1 MALPTLYEVV
11 SAAAAEHPTKT
22 FLTSPSTD
30 TSVTYG
36 ALAESTEA
44 LRGLLQAHTQPG
56 DRVCAVVENH
66 WIFFPLIAA
75 CVAEGRVLVPLNPTM
90 HPDEL
95 KFVGRDSEP
104 ALVIRQDD
112 VEIPPKTL
120 SATQLSVSDA
130 LASSTPPGEAQGSQ
144 VIGDETPAEG
154 PPCLFVYT
162 SGTTGSGKAV
172 MLSSS
177 NLVSMARTFIDHYQ
191 VTSEDRFLG
200 VLPLYHMN
208 GIMVTGLLPLVAGA
222 QTVISDVFSFMNAK
236 YYWEIAAR
244 EEITIPSLVP
254 SIMAML
260 LRIFPKGPGV
270 DLESIR
276 LAFCGTAP
284 LPEPLWRAFEERF
297 GVPVYQGYGLTETTT
312 WVTATPYA
320 ENHAYDT
327 VGVPFGAAIHIDP
340 RSATGPHG
348 AGEILVRGGSVMSGY
363 FNRNKLTRESF
374 RDGFLKTGDLGY
386 IDDAGEL
393 HVTGRKKE
401 IIIRNGVNIN
411 PQDVD
416 EVVGEHPGVVES
428 KTIGVAHDVMGESVV
443 TVCVRGDEE
452 LDGPAVRD
460 WVKERMSDSYVPDR
474 VLFLRTL
481 PKGPTGKVMIRDVRG
496 IISGERAKETLAKL
510 TARRYRRTQTA
521 DGDAITERVQ
531 SAYLEGRPVQFLTY
545 WGCGKRRDVAEVD
558 TAALDRLQSFLA
570 DASLVQGSPMHLVL
584 MLNSMHST
592 VNEFPEDHYRAY
604 YSAIQVEAERRGFE
618 VVWQDDVWNELGLD
632 VQQVIDRATSRD
644 FDDEWEAF
652 EIREQLVRQAEKHFQ
667 GGGAE
672 AGARRYALTCLVE
685 GPAFAKH
692 YPDSIFLTYNGP
704 DMDACL
710 PDLPKLY
717 LYSFKKGVT
726 VKPWFT

>member
-1 MALPTLYEVV
+1 MALPSLYEVV
-11 SAAAAEHPTKT
+11 SESAAERPDNV
-22 FLTSPSTD
+22 FLSSPSTQ
-30 TSVTYG
+30 TEITYR
-36 ALAESTEA
+36 ALLEHTEV
-44 LRGLLQAHTQPG
+44 LRGVVQSHTAAG
-56 DRVCAVVENH
+56 DRVCVLAENH

-75 CVAEGRVLVPLNPTM
+75 CVAEGRIVVPLNPRM

-104 ALVIRQDD
+104 TLVIHEDS
-112 VEIPPKTL
+112 VEVPAKTL
-120 SATQLSVSDA
+120 SGRLMTITEALGATV
-130 LASSTPPGEAQGSQ
+130 TPTEPQGDQ
-144 VIGDETPAEG
+144 VIDENTPAEG

-177 NLVSMARTFIDHYQ
+177 NLVSMARTFVDHYE
-191 VTSEDRFLG
+191 VTEDDRFLG

-208 GIMVTGLLPLVAGA
+208 GIMVTGLLPLVAGG
-222 QTVISDVFSFMNAK
+222 QTVISDVFSFLNAK
-236 YYWEIAAR
+236 YYWDIVAR
-244 EEITIPSLVP
+244 EGITIPSLVP

-260 LRIFPKGPGV
+260 VRIFPKGPGV
-270 DLESIR
+270 DLESVR

-284 LPEPLWRAFEERF
+284 LPEPLWRSFEERF

-312 WVTATPYA
+312 WVTATPYV

-340 RSATGPHG
+340 RSATGPNA

-386 IDDAGEL
+386 VDEAGEL

-416 EVVGEHPGVVES
+416 QVVAQHPAIVEC
-428 KTIGVAHDVMGESVV
+428 KTIGLEHDVMGESVV
-443 TVCVRGDEE
+443 TVCVRGDDAT
-452 LDGPAVRD
+452 DGSAVRD
-460 WVKERMSDSYVPDR
+460 WVKEHMSDSYVPDQ
-474 VLFLRTL
+474 VHFLRSL

-496 IISGERAKETLAKL
+496 IISGERAQETLKKL
-510 TARRYRRTQTA
+510 TARRYRRTATA
-521 DGDAITERVQ
+521 DGDAIVDLVQ

-570 DASLVQGSPMHLVL
+570 DASLVEGSPMHLVL

-592 VNEFPEDHYRAY
+592 VNAFPEDHFRAY
-604 YSAIQVEAERRGFE
+604 YSAIEAEAVRRGFE
-618 VVWQDDVWNELGLD
+618 VVWQDDVWDELGLD
-632 VQQVIDRATSRD
+632 VNAVIDRAGSGD
-644 FDDEWEAF
+644 FDDEWEDF
-652 EIREQLVRQAEKHFQ
+652 EIREQLVRQAGKHFQ
-667 GGGAE
+667 GGEAE

-685 GPAFAKH
+685 GPAFAEH
-692 YPDSIFLTYNGP
+692 YPDSIFITYNGP